1 MNECVGGGGAGGL
14 LHHVRSHTV
23 VRSHGNSLSWGLGLG
38 MGMLGPPLHPHVPRG
53 LSLTTP
59 LLTVSQCFLL
69 VLNLKVLLFLILAWL
84 LRIKGLALRF

>member
-1 MNECVGGGGAGGL
+1 MNKCGEVGGL

-23 VRSHGNSLSWGLGLG
+23 VRSHGNSLSWGLGLR
-38 MGMLGPPLHPHVPRG
+38 MGMLGPPLHPHVPSG

-59 LLTVSQCFLL
+59 LLTDSQCFLL
-69 VLNLKVLLFLILAWL
+69 FLNLKVLLFLLLAWL